1 VLAAWGN
8 GILSPG
14 HAPFIP
20 NNINPNFYTVSIEHV
35 KAHDDNSDQLTP
47 IQTQKS
53 FELIKCLCDTYG
65 IPKRAGDANGG
76 ILAHNQITQT
86 ACPGPYPWDALYNY
100 LKGGNKPMPP
110 QPPTANQ
117 IKAAN
122 NRWNSVLKN
131 TVAGPAPTGS
141 GIYNA
146 WLADYTQ
153 SKFHGPP
160 LTHEYDS
167 VDWNGKPIIIQEF
180 SYGWAEWTGKV
191 TWYDAEGA
199 MG

>member
-1 VLAAWGN
+1 
-8 GILSPG
+8 
-14 HAPFIP
+14 
-20 NNINPNFYTVSIEHV
+20 
-35 KAHDDNSDQLTP
+35 
-47 IQTQKS
+47 
-53 FELIKCLCDTYG
+53 
-65 IPKRAGDANGG
+65 
-76 ILAHNQITQT
+76 
-86 ACPGPYPWDALYNY
+86 
-100 LKGGNKPMPP
+100 MPP